1 MSVNKRKIHF
11 IRPDQQYD
19 FTVPSGT
26 TFYENHRIAT
36 AVSTLK
42 VVLPRAL
49 SQLDHTGMMK
59 FAKQIK
65 TSWRE
70 QSRKKKKNR
79 MLVHQELKLNFCWW
93 DTNLKSEAAS
103 LGSKSLHTIKRESSG
118 NAVLEAMTQ

>member
-49 SQLDHTGMMK
+49 SQLDHTGMMVK
-59 FAKQIK
+59 FFFNVLRIYILSKVKDIITK
-65 TSWRE
+65 TNCKR
-70 QSRKKKKNR
+70 
-79 MLVHQELKLNFCWW
+79 
-93 DTNLKSEAAS
+93 SE
-103 LGSKSLHTIKRESSG
+103 
-118 NAVLEAMTQ
+118 